1 MSDTGS
7 HLGADSRRQLD
18 TFSHPHCARDMSSSI
33 VGHGVDVVETP
44 RVERLLSDDP
54 DAFAGWFTSLEL
66 EQLRH
71 GVNRGQSVSGRI
83 AAKEA
88 VAKALGTGF
97 SQGVSWQDIRIT
109 TNELGA
115 PEVLLA
121 DGAQEA
127 AHKAGIVRILVSISH
142 GRSLVIASAIALSD

>member
-1 MSDTGS
+1 M
-7 HLGADSRRQLD
+7 A
-18 TFSHPHCARDMSSSI
+18 I

-44 RVERLLSDDP
+44 RIERLLSEEP
-54 DAFAGWFTSLEL
+54 DAFSGWFTSLEL
-66 EQLRH
+66 EQLAQDVH
-71 GVNRGQSVSGRI
+71 RGQSVSGRI

-115 PEVLLA
+115 PQVELA
-121 DGAQEA
+121 DGAQAA
-127 AHKAGIVRILVSISH
+127 AHKAGIIRILLSISH
-142 GRSLVIASAIALSD
+142 GRSLAIASAIALSD